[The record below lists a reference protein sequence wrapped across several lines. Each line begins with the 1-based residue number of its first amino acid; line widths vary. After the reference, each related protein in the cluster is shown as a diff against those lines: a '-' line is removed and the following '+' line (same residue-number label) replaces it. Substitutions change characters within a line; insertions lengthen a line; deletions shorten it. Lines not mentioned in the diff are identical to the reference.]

1 MPIGRAHAFAGQP
14 AYGRPLPR
22 SILKAIGGLV
32 QGGQHAWGLIRT
44 VWVWSAFERFAA
56 VGHGVRLGPN
66 AWCYNRG
73 KRSSIR
79 IGDRSIC
86 RGVLRCE
93 SFGSGEIIIHEDVY
107 LGDDCL
113 ISSAVRV
120 EIHRNSL
127 LAHGVQV
134 FDNDAHPLK
143 AGERAADYD
152 ALLHGSRTRGEIA
165 SKPITIGPN
174 AWIGAQTILLK
185 GVTVGEDSLI
195 AAGSVVTKD
204 IPSHRFAA
212 GNPAKVR
219 GTVNE

>member
-1 MPIGRAHAFAGQP
+1 MPIGREHAFAGQP

-22 SILKAIGGLV
+22 PILKAIGGLV
-32 QGGQHAWGLIRT
+32 LGGQLAWGLIRT
-44 VWVWSAFERFAA
+44 VWVWSVFERFATA
-56 VGHGVRLGPN
+56 GYGVKLGPN

-73 KRSSIR
+73 ERNSIR

-93 SFGSGEIIIHEDVY
+93 VFGSGEIIIHEDVY

-113 ISSAVRV
+113 ISSAERV
-120 EIHRNSL
+120 EIHRYSL

-134 FDNDAHPLK
+134 FDNDSHPLE
-143 AGERAADYD
+143 AWERADDYD
-152 ALLHGSRTRGEIA
+152 SLLHGSGTRAEIA

-174 AWIGAQTILLK
+174 AWIGSQTILLK
-185 GVTVGEDSLI
+185 GVTVGEGSII

-204 IPSHRFAA
+204 IPSNRIAA
-212 GNPAKVR
+212 GNPARVMGIVR
-219 GTVNE
+219 E